1 MRVGEDDLPSLEYIE
16 DPYIPKLDPN
26 CITPSLDE
34 VYDIDEDDGLIGHEQ
49 HWPDET
55 ELYLRSLTLDQ
66 ILGVPSDDD
75 DDEDEDV
82 RPGPAEVE
90 LQAVETEFNPPL
102 SSDEGDTGERH
113 HGSTTEDDRR
123 LRVGINFEPLRAA
136 GQGQTDRGIPTSGGG
151 GVVRNILASKLL
163 GGATNR
169 RIRAL
174 FNRRKIRDVRV
185 TFIDFSKPYLAR
197 ISSGDNY
204 KSFLNIGS
212 AAGGGGG
219 WICAYTELCA
229 SCVKPYKSVHLALRF
244 VNNAGKHTRTSTTG
258 TAAKHNSGK
267 LSDASPVGS
276 ISSAEIANE
285 FSGLSAEEQTAQRE
299 EWSQELAR
307 VEEEITTLRTVLQSK
322 MRHASELKRKLGITV
337 WKEITDD
344 VSQGL
349 KNVKESNVYQKTES
363 AIKTTAGKTTSVI
376 GGIAGKMTQKL
387 TEMKQSDS
395 YRSFEER
402 VGTAYENVRSKV
414 SSRSSSVQSLSD
426 MQNDERRSSV
436 TTPTAIPEEKPL
448 S

>member
-1 MRVGEDDLPSLEYIE
+1 MRSIGEEDLPSLEYIE

-26 CITPSLDE
+26 CITPSLDDVADGLYE
-34 VYDIDEDDGLIGHEQ
+34 DDDGLSLGPDDVQ
-49 HWPDET
+49 GQQWSDET

-66 ILGVPSDDD
+66 ILGVPSDD
-75 DDEDEDV
+75 EDI
-82 RPGPAEVE
+82 GPVSDVE
-90 LQAVETEFNPPL
+90 LQTVETEFGPPRNGAAHGP
-102 SSDEGDTGERH
+102 DERTDSETVGATGGTASVGDG
-113 HGSTTEDDRR
+113 
-123 LRVGINFEPLRAA
+123 
-136 GQGQTDRGIPTSGGG
+136 SGGG
-151 GVVRNILASKLL
+151 GGVMRSLLASKLL
-163 GGATNR
+163 LGRVTNR

-212 AAGGGGG
+212 A
-219 WICAYTELCA
+219 TD
-229 SCVKPYKSVHLALRF
+229 
-244 VNNAGKHTRTSTTG
+244 
-258 TAAKHNSGK
+258 NSGK

-285 FSGLSAEEQTAQRE
+285 FSGLSTEEQVAQRE

-344 VSQGL
+344 VSQGI

-395 YRSFEER
+395 FRSFEER
-402 VGTAYENVRSKV
+402 VGSAYENVRSKV

-426 MQNDERRSSV
+426 LQGDERRNSV
-436 TTPTAIPEEKPL
+436 TTPTAIPEEKPIP
-448 S
+448 